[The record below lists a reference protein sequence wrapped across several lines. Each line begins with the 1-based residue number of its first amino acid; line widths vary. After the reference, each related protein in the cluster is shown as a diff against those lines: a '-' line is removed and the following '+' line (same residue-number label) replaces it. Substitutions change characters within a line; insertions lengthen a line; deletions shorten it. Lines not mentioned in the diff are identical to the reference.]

1 MTRPL
6 HFSRF
11 ILPLVAAT
19 VCVPLRAS
27 AQQRDP
33 AAAQALFDEAT
44 RLAASGGYPE
54 ACAKFAESNRL
65 DPGIGTQ
72 FHLSDCYEQS
82 GRFASAWAGFL
93 EVASQARA
101 SGQSDRERAAL
112 ARAGKLEAR
121 LPKLSIEVPEDARVR
136 GLEVR
141 RDGILVGEAQWGT
154 LVPVDPG
161 DHVVVASAPGK
172 VTVAR
177 TVHAEVGKRGTYTV
191 PLLEDGADDDSK
203 AGAAA
208 VGAAGGVDAGNSDP
222 PASKTAPREDSSA
235 GEVEGG
241 GPNPLV
247 YALAGVGVVGLGV
260 GTAFALMA
268 KSSNED
274 SKAECRKEDPNL
286 CTQTGVEQR
295 DDARSQG
302 NIATAGF
309 VVGGAALATAVVWF
323 FVDGGGS
330 SKSAR
335 RVTPIAELGPGRA
348 ALSVAGSF

>member
-112 ARAGKLEAR
+112 SRAGKLEAR
-121 LPKLSIEVPEDARVR
+121 LPKLSIEVPADARVR

-191 PLLEDGADDDSK
+191 PLLEDAADDDSK

-208 VGAAGGVDAGNSDP
+208 VGAAGGVDAEAP
-222 PASKTAPREDSSA
+222 PSNAGSRDDSSPSEA
-235 GEVEGG
+235 KSG

-247 YALAGVGVVGLGV
+247 YVLAGAGVVGLGV
-260 GTAFALMA
+260 GTAFAFMA
-268 KSSNED
+268 KSSNDD
-274 SKAECRKEDPNL
+274 SMAECHPDDPNV
-286 CTQTGVEQR
+286 CSPTGVDLR
-295 DDARSQG
+295 NDALAQG
-302 NIATAGF
+302 NVATVAF
-309 VVGGAALATAVVWF
+309 IVGGAALAGAGIWLVV
-323 FVDGGGS
+323 GGS
-330 SKSAR
+330 GSEKPAASA
-335 RVTPIAELGPGRA
+335 LRA
-348 ALSVAGSF
+348 GVAGNRGGATLVMRGAF